1 MRSRLYSQMPDS
13 PRLKAF
19 ADTVAQTLL
28 VIVERQHGT
37 EEMLKDGNQLTFRKA
52 RFQKLWIEPPGITLM
67 KF

>member
-1 MRSRLYSQMPDS
+1 MPDS

-52 RFQKLWIEPPGITLM
+52 RF
-67 KF
+67 